1 MKRLKMVIPKGRLYR
16 NVVRLLNDAGFGI
29 EADENVYVPRT
40 ARPDLEAKIMKP
52 QNIPQ
57 LIQLGSHDI
66 GFTGHDW
73 VVESKARVHQV
84 LDLGCDP
91 VRIVAA
97 APGRNSQARLRRR
110 RIVVASEYESIAR
123 RYLRSRGYRY
133 IFLRTFGA
141 SEVFPP
147 DDADMIID
155 NVATGRTLQ
164 AHGLRILA
172 VLLESTTRFIAHPGA
187 LNETWK
193 RERIGEMGLLLRAV
207 LDARGR
213 VMLEMN
219 VPASKLESIVRRL
232 PCMRSPT
239 VSPLYGD
246 QGYAVK
252 VAVRR
257 ESAAG
262 LIPVLKK
269 MGATDILESTF
280 EKVVP

>member
-1 MKRLKMVIPKGRLYR
+1 
-16 NVVRLLNDAGFGI
+16 VVRLLNDAGFGI

-40 ARPDLEAKIMKP
+40 ASPALEAKIMKP

-57 LIQLGSHDI
+57 LIELGSHDI

-84 LDLGCDP
+84 LDLGFDP

-97 APGRNSQARLRRR
+97 APRRNSQARLRRR
-110 RIVVASEYESIAR
+110 KIVVASEYESIAR
-123 RYLRSRGYRY
+123 RYLHSRGYRY
-133 IFLRTFGA
+133 ISLG
-141 SEVFPP
+141 
-147 DDADMIID
+147 DA
-155 NVATGRTLQ
+155 
-164 AHGLRILA
+164 
-172 VLLESTTRFIAHPGA
+172 
-187 LNETWK
+187 WK

-219 VPASKLESIVRRL
+219 VPASKLESIVKRL

-257 ESAAG
+257 ENAAG